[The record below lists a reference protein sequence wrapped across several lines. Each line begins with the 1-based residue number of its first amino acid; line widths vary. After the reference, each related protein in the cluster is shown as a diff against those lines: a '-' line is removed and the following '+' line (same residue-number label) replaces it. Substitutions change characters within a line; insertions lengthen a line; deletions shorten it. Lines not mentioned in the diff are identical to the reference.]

1 VTYPDFVRMAPTEI
15 VHAVACRICGSLLP
29 DAGSIQMAHLDWH
42 KDRLLAND
50 PIQNLIRAASAWRKT
65 IGFGGSVPNRLP
77 PGRHQED
84 FDLAHAIDRL
94 KETM

>member
-29 DAGSIQMAHLDWH
+29 DAGSIQMAHMDWH
-42 KDRLLAND
+42 RATKAD
-50 PIQNLIRAASAWRKT
+50 PVQALIKAAMAWRNT
-65 IGFGGSVPNRLP
+65 IGFGGPVPNRLP

-84 FDLAHAIDRL
+84 FDLARAIDRL
-94 KETM
+94 KETS